1 MTDIAFPDEWLRR
14 SLEGILTP
22 ERLDE
27 IRAKAEPNRTLWE
40 TLVAQSV
47 VSDEQILD
55 ALSTRFR
62 LKICDLAQLDAKVKD
77 GITEALASSYSILPL
92 RITDSFLEVATANP
106 FDLDAEKALAFATA
120 REVRT
125 LLLAPSRISDKLD
138 ELYRPEKAA
147 AKLLQGM
154 ETPAA
159 LAALA
164 EAPAP
169 TALSTSQPPA

>member
-1 MTDIAFPDEWLRR
+1 MTDIAFPDEWLGR

-62 LKICDLAQLDAKVKD
+62 VKICDLAQLDAKVKD
-77 GITEALASSYSILPL
+77 GIPEALARRYRILPL
-92 RITDSFLEVATANP
+92 RPTDQFPQLPTT
-106 FDLDAEKALAFATA
+106 K
-120 REVRT
+120 
-125 LLLAPSRISDKLD
+125 PS
-138 ELYRPEKAA
+138 EP
-147 AKLLQGM
+147 
-154 ETPAA
+154 
-159 LAALA
+159 
-164 EAPAP
+164 
-169 TALSTSQPPA
+169 

>member
-1 MTDIAFPDEWLRR
+1 MTDIAFPDEWLGR

-77 GITEALASSYSILPL
+77 GIPEALAEMYKP
-92 RITDSFLEVATANP
+92 
-106 FDLDAEKALAFATA
+106 EKSL
-120 REVRT
+120 
-125 LLLAPSRISDKLD
+125 DKLLD
-138 ELYRPEKAA
+138 SMEGSAELVQLADQESAEEINISAEEASQRPVVR
-147 AKLLQGM
+147 L
-154 ETPAA
+154 
-159 LAALA
+159 
-164 EAPAP
+164 
-169 TALSTSQPPA
+169 